1 MMTASSEK
9 VSLGEVQETLLIP
22 LYLRAKDTKSENPH
36 INDQEAVRLCDSI
49 DYDFSKFDS
58 AKGSYLGVVSR
69 TIILDRE
76 VQKYIDENPDCVIVN
91 IGCGLCTRNIR
102 LDLKQVKWYNL
113 DLPDVIELRKK
124 FLTPKENC
132 IDVAASL
139 LDDDWPTKI
148 DSGDKKVLLLLEGV
162 FMYFSE
168 DEVKQFIQIV
178 KKHYKK
184 CLMYAE
190 VMHSAMASHTK
201 QHDTVTKTSATF
213 KWGISHSKDFE
224 KLDKG
229 IKYITEWN
237 FVDEMAN
244 FGGFAMKMA
253 SKIYFIKN
261 FCDKFGVYEITADEN

>member
-1 MMTASSEK
+1 MMAAAEK
-9 VSLGEVQETLLIP
+9 ISLGEVQETLLIP

-102 LDLKQVKWYNL
+102 LDLKQAKWYNL
-113 DLPDVIELRKK
+113 DLPDVIELRQKL
-124 FLTPKENC
+124 LTPKENC
-132 IDVAASL
+132 IDVVASL

-162 FMYFSE
+162 FMYFTE
-168 DEVKQFIQIV
+168 DEVKQFVQIV

-184 CLMYAE
+184 VLMYAE
-190 VMHSAMASHTK
+190 VMHTAMASHTK
-201 QHDTVTKTSATF
+201 QHDTVTKTGATF
-213 KWGISHSKDFE
+213 KWGIKYSKDFE

-244 FGGFAMKMA
+244 FGGFAMKVA
-253 SKIYFIKN
+253 SKIYFVKN
-261 FCDKFGVYEITADEN
+261 FCVKFGVYEITADEN